1 MNTKILYSVSGGSR
15 EHITTSY
22 LCGADGS
29 LVPPRCIYKGVRNV
43 AQTHLKD
50 LPKDGLS
57 GNKIISQQEIEVQ
70 FSTNQLVFYGDKDI
84 FLSSFTG
91 EWTFSVSDKG
101 YITRELYIE
110 VLKDLDKFLTERNVP
125 RPVIIFIDGVS
136 PHISLEAAAFC
147 TEKEIQPWLL
157 KPNMTHILQD

>member
-29 LVPPRCIYKGVRNV
+29 LVPPRCIYKGVHNV

-84 FLSSFTG
+84 FL
-91 EWTFSVSDKG
+91 
-101 YITRELYIE
+101 
-110 VLKDLDKFLTERNVP
+110 
-125 RPVIIFIDGVS
+125 VIIFIDGAS

-157 KPNMTHILQD
+157 KPNMTHILQV